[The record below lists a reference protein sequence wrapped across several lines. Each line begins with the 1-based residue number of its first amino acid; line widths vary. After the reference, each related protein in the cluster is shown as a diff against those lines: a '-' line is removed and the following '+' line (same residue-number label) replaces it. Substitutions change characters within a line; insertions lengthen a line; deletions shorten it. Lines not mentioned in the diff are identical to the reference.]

1 MRNPVSEATH
11 ERRTESNKVVILGGG
26 PGGYEA
32 ALVAA
37 QLGAEVTVIDS
48 DGLGGSAVLT
58 DCVPS
63 KTLIA
68 TAELMS
74 EVAGAAELGVNFR
87 DSEGDSATSL
97 AVDLGRVNARV
108 KRLAADQSSDIARR
122 LDKEGVQVVTGRG
135 VLDGPGR
142 VVVGDTTYDADAI
155 LIATGAAPRTLPT
168 AQPDGERI
176 LTWEQVYDLDEV
188 PSELI
193 VVGSGVTGA
202 EFASAYLAL
211 GIPVTLV
218 SSRDR
223 VLPGED
229 ADASLVLEEVSTRR
243 GMTVLSKS
251 RMESVTRD
259 GDVVTVTLTDG
270 RSVQGSH
277 CILALGSVP
286 NTGGIGLE
294 ESGVILKD
302 GGFVNVDRVSR
313 TSARGVYSAGDCTGV
328 LMLASV
334 AAMQGRI
341 AMWHFL
347 GDTVHPL
354 DLKKVSS
361 NVFTAPEI
369 ATVGWSQQAVD
380 AGEIQAESVTLPL
393 SGNPRAKMQGVR
405 DGFVKLF
412 CRPGTGIVVGGVI
425 VGPRASELIHPVS
438 IAVAESLTADQ
449 LAQAF
454 TVYPSMSGSVA
465 EAARQAAP
473 LLITRASS
481 EQVLHPPDL
490 GALGRHDVGGHLGGP
505 DVLAAGELVVGHQ
518 DRALVVLDHPGQE
531 QAVER
536 DAVSRGEGGH
546 LVGGQHARHAVG
558 RAGHGAHGVDVLDR
572 RLREAVVD
580 QPGRHDEDLAAL
592 AAVDGAR
599 DREDPGVGRPGLGE
613 VGHGEGL
620 AVVRD
625 HHREVGGVGEV
636 PVGVVR
642 GSGEVVHPVHPAR
655 AVPPGGVGGV
665 GRLLPVGRVR
675 RRLLPGTARQGR
687 EQQETDQPHQGPG
700 RAAMTSP
707 LHTTTLGSRE
717 KQ

>member
-1 MRNPVSEATH
+1 MSSDR
-11 ERRTESNKVVILGGG
+11 VVILGGG

-37 QLGAEVTVIDS
+37 QLGADVTVVDS
-48 DGLGGSAVLT
+48 HGIGGSAVLT

-68 TAELMS
+68 TAEVMTQVS
-74 EVAGAAELGVNFR
+74 EAAELGLNFH
-87 DSEGDSATSL
+87 DHEGDTATTIR
-97 AVDLGRVNARV
+97 VDLAKVNDRV
-108 KRLAADQSSDIARR
+108 KRLAADQSADISAR
-122 LDKEGVQVVTGRG
+122 LDKEGVRVVQGVGR
-135 VLDGPGR
+135 LDGPGR
-142 VVVGDTTYDADAI
+142 VVTDDDSFDADAI
-155 LIATGAAPRTLPT
+155 LVATGAAPRTLPS

-176 LTWEQVYDLDEV
+176 LTWEQVYDLTEV
-188 PSELI
+188 PTELV

-229 ADASLVLEEVSTRR
+229 ADASLVLEEVSKRR

-251 RMESVTRD
+251 RMESVTRA

-270 RSVQGSH
+270 RTVEASH

-286 NTGGIGLE
+286 NTDRLALDGA
-294 ESGVILKD
+294 GVD
-302 GGFVNVDRVSR
+302 VDEGGFIRVDRVSR
-313 TSARGVYSAGDCTGV
+313 TSARGVYAAGDCTGV

-380 AGEIQAESVTLPL
+380 AGEIQAEVVTLPL
-393 SGNPRAKMQGVR
+393 SGNARAKMQGVR

-412 CRPGTGIVVGGVI
+412 CRPGTGIVVGGVV

-454 TVYPSMSGSVA
+454 TVYPSVSGSIA
-465 EAARQAAP
+465 EAAR
-473 LLITRASS
+473 R
-481 EQVLHPPDL
+481 LH
-490 GALGRHDVGGHLGGP
+490 HV
-505 DVLAAGELVVGHQ
+505 
-518 DRALVVLDHPGQE
+518 
-531 QAVER
+531 
-536 DAVSRGEGGH
+536 
-546 LVGGQHARHAVG
+546 
-558 RAGHGAHGVDVLDR
+558 
-572 RLREAVVD
+572 
-580 QPGRHDEDLAAL
+580 
-592 AAVDGAR
+592 
-599 DREDPGVGRPGLGE
+599 
-613 VGHGEGL
+613 
-620 AVVRD
+620 
-625 HHREVGGVGEV
+625 
-636 PVGVVR
+636 
-642 GSGEVVHPVHPAR
+642 
-655 AVPPGGVGGV
+655 
-665 GRLLPVGRVR
+665 
-675 RRLLPGTARQGR
+675 
-687 EQQETDQPHQGPG
+687 
-700 RAAMTSP
+700 
-707 LHTTTLGSRE
+707 
-717 KQ
+717 

>member
-1 MRNPVSEATH
+1 MSDH
-11 ERRTESNKVVILGGG
+11 VVVVGGG

-37 QLGAEVTVIDS
+37 QLGAQVTVVDT
-48 DGLGGSAVLT
+48 DGIGGSAVLT

-68 TAELMS
+68 TAELMTDV
-74 EVAGAAELGVNFR
+74 EGANELGVMIGADGVR
-87 DSEGDSATSL
+87 
-97 AVDLGRVNARV
+97 VDLARVNARV
-108 KRLAADQSSDIARR
+108 RALAHAQSEDIARR
-122 LDKEGVQVVTGRG
+122 LQKEGVRVLRARGR
-135 VLDGPGR
+135 LDGPAR
-142 VVVGDTTYDADAI
+142 VVAGDETLEADAV
-155 LIATGAAPRTLPT
+155 LVATGASPRTLPT

-188 PSELI
+188 PSSLI

-202 EFASAYLAL
+202 EFASGYLAL

-229 ADASLVLEEVSTRR
+229 ADAAGVLEEVLTRR
-243 GMTVLSKS
+243 GMTVLSRS
-251 RMESVTRD
+251 RMESVDRS

-270 RSVQGSH
+270 RVVEGSH

-286 NTGGIGLE
+286 NTADLGLDE
-294 ESGVILKD
+294 AGVQVTD

-313 TSARGVYSAGDCTGV
+313 TSARGVYAAGDCTGV

-347 GDTVHPL
+347 GDAVTPL

-369 ATVGWSQQAVD
+369 ATVGWSQQAID
-380 AGEIQAESVTLPL
+380 AAEVEAEAVTLPL
-393 SGNPRAKMQGVR
+393 SGNARAKMQGVH

-412 CRPGTGIVVGGVI
+412 CRPGTGIIVGGVV

-465 EAARQAAP
+465 EAARR
-473 LLITRASS
+473 LHHFRA
-481 EQVLHPPDL
+481 
-490 GALGRHDVGGHLGGP
+490 
-505 DVLAAGELVVGHQ
+505 
-518 DRALVVLDHPGQE
+518 
-531 QAVER
+531 
-536 DAVSRGEGGH
+536 
-546 LVGGQHARHAVG
+546 
-558 RAGHGAHGVDVLDR
+558 
-572 RLREAVVD
+572 
-580 QPGRHDEDLAAL
+580 
-592 AAVDGAR
+592 
-599 DREDPGVGRPGLGE
+599 
-613 VGHGEGL
+613 
-620 AVVRD
+620 
-625 HHREVGGVGEV
+625 
-636 PVGVVR
+636 
-642 GSGEVVHPVHPAR
+642 
-655 AVPPGGVGGV
+655 
-665 GRLLPVGRVR
+665 
-675 RRLLPGTARQGR
+675 
-687 EQQETDQPHQGPG
+687 
-700 RAAMTSP
+700 
-707 LHTTTLGSRE
+707 
-717 KQ
+717 